1 MQIAFRR
8 CSTIRWAQK
17 TGANVPRGTG
27 SVSTGVSGRAAAWRD
42 HTGARPAA
50 SGFALAR
57 GGRLTAGALDGVA
70 AAAAREEDLGALP
83 MMKLEQSDSEKFG
96 LASWLS
102 R

>member
-1 MQIAFRR
+1 M
-8 CSTIRWAQK
+8 
-17 TGANVPRGTG
+17 
-27 SVSTGVSGRAAAWRD
+27 
-42 HTGARPAA
+42 
-50 SGFALAR
+50 AR